1 MKSKIFY
8 PLIAILMLSFTS
20 CEQYN
25 REEVEKPM
33 IYSVGYYLDNN
44 SIFKDITELGYYV
57 SVDIRVNEYN
67 DRNELLNIQD
77 AIGVNCFYLKEF
89 RANKLATKVAVSV
102 IYNYYLNDK
111 VSYTKDYW
119 LANVFYL
126 DPESMVRISIDDNTY
141 TTNVCP
147 IK

>member
-8 PLIAILMLSFTS
+8 PLIAVLMLSFTS

-25 REEVEKPM
+25 REEVEKPL

-77 AIGVNCFYLKEF
+77 AIGVDRLYLKEF

>member
-8 PLIAILMLSFTS
+8 PLIAVLMLSFTS

-25 REEVEKPM
+25 REEVEKPL

-44 SIFKDITELGYYV
+44 SIFKDITKLGYYV

-77 AIGVNCFYLKEF
+77 AIGVDRLYLKEF

>member
-8 PLIAILMLSFTS
+8 PLIAVLMLSFTS

-25 REEVEKPM
+25 REEVEKPL

-119 LANVFYL
+119 LAHVFYL

>member
-25 REEVEKPM
+25 REEVEKPL

-44 SIFKDITELGYYV
+44 RIFKDITELGYYV

-77 AIGVNCFYLKEF
+77 AIGVDRLYLKEF

>member
-1 MKSKIFY
+1 MKSKVFY

-25 REEVEKPM
+25 REEVEKPL

-77 AIGVNCFYLKEF
+77 AKGVNCFYLKEF

>member
-25 REEVEKPM
+25 REEVEKPL

-44 SIFKDITELGYYV
+44 RIFKDITELGYYV

-126 DPESMVRISIDDNTY
+126 DYESMVRISIDDNTY

>member
-1 MKSKIFY
+1 M
-8 PLIAILMLSFTS
+8 
-20 CEQYN
+20 
-25 REEVEKPM
+25 
-33 IYSVGYYLDNN
+33 
-44 SIFKDITELGYYV
+44 